1 LGYQQLD
8 GCGTLKVKAGVAT
21 EPTDIGVLITDGN
34 LELTWPTTHTGWRLE
49 SQTNSLAT
57 GISSNWQTV
66 PDSDATNKVI
76 MTIDSANGAVFFRLV
91 YP

>member
-1 LGYQQLD
+1 
-8 GCGTLKVKAGVAT
+8 
-21 EPTDIGVLITDGN
+21 
-34 LELTWPTTHTGWRLE
+34 LE